1 MHLIKWFILTFLIL
15 SYSTSSLSECT
26 TNPQEHLEAK
36 ELMQLLNQWNLAYYE
51 QGISLV
57 TDAVYD
63 QSLQRFFHLQV
74 CYPELNLVALSTQAT
89 QQVKH
94 PFAHT
99 GLNKLPTSKAV
110 QQWINE
116 RSNQTLWVQ
125 PKADGVAVSLIYTNG
140 KLSQAI
146 SRGKNGVGQDWTAKV
161 RNLPNVPQQINTHLT
176 QVVLQGELVWRLTN
190 HIQAK
195 QTSQG
200 ARSQIA
206 GFMQRQQTD
215 AEEAKKVEVYIWDW
229 PNSGLSMQAQLNQL
243 TSWGFIR
250 SQGLTQPVK
259 SLNDVQHWQNHWYT
273 QPLFM
278 ATDGVVLRQQQRP
291 LPETWQEQ
299 PPSWA
304 IAWKHPAQQAVTRV
318 SKITYTVGRT
328 GRITPL
334 LELEPFELDQR
345 TISRTSLGSLNK
357 LKQLD
362 VQKGDLVTIQLAG
375 LTLPQLDEVLVRSQP
390 RSKTN
395 HPPEDAF
402 HFLSCLQAKA
412 INKSPYP
419 KGCKQQ
425 FIARL
430 TWLSSYQALNMQGI
444 SEGTWALLLDAGLLK
459 DLTSWLALTVEDLQP
474 LAGIGTKRSRLLA
487 LNFYL
492 ARQQPLEV
500 WLSALG
506 MPPSGTDK
514 LFNQQEVKH
523 WQTLAARSLEDWQ
536 ALSGVG
542 KKRAQDLLEFFNHPV
557 IQEQAEFLANKGV
570 KGFAKP

>member
-63 QSLQRFFHLQV
+63 QSLQRYFHLQV

-125 PKADGVAVSLIYTNG
+125 PKADGVAVSLVYTNG

-146 SRGKNGVGQDWTAKV
+146 SRGKNGVGQDWTTKV

-229 PNSGLSMQAQLNQL
+229 PNSGLNMQAQLNQL
-243 TSWGFIR
+243 TRWGFIR

-259 SLNDVQHWQNHWYT
+259 NLDEVKHWQNHWYT

-557 IQEQAEFLANKGV
+557 IQEQAGYLAKQGV
-570 KGFAKP
+570 TGFAKP

>member
-125 PKADGVAVSLIYTNG
+125 PKADGVAVSLVYTNG

-243 TSWGFIR
+243 TSWGFVR

-259 SLNDVQHWQNHWYT
+259 NLDAVKHWQNQWYT

-278 ATDGVVLRQQQRP
+278 ATDGVVIRQQERP

-334 LELEPFELDQR
+334 LELEPVNLDQR
-345 TISRTSLGSLNK
+345 TISRTSLGGLKNLN
-357 LKQLD
+357 QLD
-362 VQKGDLVTIQLAG
+362 VQAGDLVTIQLAG

-412 INKSPYP
+412 INKSPFP

-459 DLTSWLALTVEDLQP
+459 DLTSWLALTAEDLQP

-557 IQEQAEFLANKGV
+557 IQEQAGYLAKQGV
-570 KGFAKP
+570 TGFAKP

>member
-74 CYPELNLVALSTQAT
+74 CYPELNLAALSTQAT

-125 PKADGVAVSLIYTNG
+125 PKADGVAVSLVYTNG

-259 SLNDVQHWQNHWYT
+259 NLDEVKHWQNHWYT

-395 HPPEDAF
+395 YPPEDAF
-402 HFLSCLQAKA
+402 HFLSCLQAKV

-430 TWLSSYQALNMQGI
+430 TWLSSYQALNMQGV
-444 SEGTWALLLDAGLLK
+444 SEGTWELLFDAGLLK
-459 DLTSWLALTVEDLQP
+459 NLTSWLALTVEDLQP

-557 IQEQAEFLANKGV
+557 IQEQVGYLAKQGV
-570 KGFAKP
+570 TGFAKP

>member
-74 CYPELNLVALSTQAT
+74 CYPELNLAALSTQAT

-125 PKADGVAVSLIYTNG
+125 PKADGVAVSLVYTNG

-229 PNSGLSMQAQLNQL
+229 PNSGLNMQAQLNQL
-243 TSWGFIR
+243 TRWGFIR

-259 SLNDVQHWQNHWYT
+259 NLDEVKHWQNHWYT

-278 ATDGVVLRQQQRP
+278 ATDGVVNRQQERP

-304 IAWKHPAQQAVTRV
+304 IAWKHPAQ
-318 SKITYTVGRT
+318 
-328 GRITPL
+328 
-334 LELEPFELDQR
+334 
-345 TISRTSLGSLNK
+345 
-357 LKQLD
+357 
-362 VQKGDLVTIQLAG
+362 
-375 LTLPQLDEVLVRSQP
+375 
-390 RSKTN
+390 
-395 HPPEDAF
+395 
-402 HFLSCLQAKA
+402 
-412 INKSPYP
+412 
-419 KGCKQQ
+419 
-425 FIARL
+425 
-430 TWLSSYQALNMQGI
+430 
-444 SEGTWALLLDAGLLK
+444 
-459 DLTSWLALTVEDLQP
+459 
-474 LAGIGTKRSRLLA
+474 
-487 LNFYL
+487 
-492 ARQQPLEV
+492 
-500 WLSALG
+500 
-506 MPPSGTDK
+506 
-514 LFNQQEVKH
+514 
-523 WQTLAARSLEDWQ
+523 
-536 ALSGVG
+536 
-542 KKRAQDLLEFFNHPV
+542 
-557 IQEQAEFLANKGV
+557 
-570 KGFAKP
+570 